1 MIVFQIKKF
10 APTVRGMS
18 AEPFSYKSAPVYG
31 GSGGGAD
38 KGGKN
43 NFKGFK
49 LYSKV

>member
-1 MIVFQIKKF
+1 
-10 APTVRGMS
+10 MS

-49 LYSKV
+49 LYSKVLNIFRLIVYS